1 MMKSETI
8 KIFAMRCDENK
19 VYKGRLE
26 EIDNTLEAKQ
36 KFVDGYIEVIR
47 ITDDID
53 IVLNDEGK
61 LDGLPLNRVW
71 KSADESVLDIIVGN
85 VLACRHDEEGNFTS
99 ILESDIPVILK
110 HLPAIMMLLGSTVF
124 TRSEDE
130 LPEYEGR

>member
-8 KIFAMRCDENK
+8 TIFAMHCDENK

-36 KFVDGYIEVIR
+36 KFVGGYIEVIR

-110 HLPAIMMLLGSTVF
+110 HLPAIMVLLGSTVF

-130 LPEYEGR
+130 LPEYEER

>member
-19 VYKGRLE
+19 IYKGRLE

-36 KFVDGYIEVIR
+36 KFVGGYIEVIR

-130 LPEYEGR
+130 LPEYEER

>member
-8 KIFAMRCDENK
+8 TIFAMRCDENK

-36 KFVDGYIEVIR
+36 KFVGGYIEVIR

-61 LDGLPLNRVW
+61 LDGLPYNRVW
-71 KSADESVLDIIVGN
+71 KDKHGNIFDILVGN
-85 VLACRHDEEGNFTS
+85 VLACRHDNDGNFTS
-99 ILESDIPVILK
+99 ILDSDIPVIFEK
-110 HLPAIMMLLGSTVF
+110 LPAIVGVIGRNVF
-124 TRSEDE
+124 VRHEED
-130 LPEYEGR
+130 LPSYEDD